1 MRLAV
6 EEWTATVQ
14 RAQLSWTHAAHSSKN
29 FKICPWNAQ
38 DVDIHA
44 RGERGHAV
52 PGESGGG
59 GATRVLSLGT
69 LTLSRAP
76 VLMNCSLSTG

>member
-1 MRLAV
+1 MQGRRLFLLQGSSTAATFAKLG
-6 EEWTATVQ
+6 EEG
-14 RAQLSWTHAAHSSKN
+14 
-29 FKICPWNAQ
+29 
-38 DVDIHA
+38 A
-44 RGERGHAV
+44 RWEL